1 MSVSWV
7 RPLACLCALSAFIAC
22 ASNQQYAS
30 SSAAGTV
37 DLAAYPV
44 PPLGA
49 RELQLLHQMSDA
61 NILGHIELVD
71 SLEIAVS
78 DTVLRLT
85 RSDPISNFAKMMIAN
100 HSTNLDQNRRI
111 AKANNILPTTSFGEL
126 NAMHVAPAIDSIRI
140 ASDLTVDRRYVMTQ
154 IALHQHVLAELQ
166 ELQNVAQTTAVRDQ
180 IAATI
185 PIVRDHLSRAHAIAI
200 DMGLEKK
207 RG

>member
-1 MSVSWV
+1 VSVSWV
-7 RPLACLCALSAFIAC
+7 RPLACICALAAFVAC
-22 ASNQQYAS
+22 ASNQQYS
-30 SSAAGTV
+30 STSAGTV

-49 RELQLLHQMSDA
+49 REVQLLHQMSDA

-85 RSDPISNFAKMMIAN
+85 RSDPISDYAKMMIAN
-100 HSTNLDQNRRI
+100 HATNLDTDRRI

-126 NAMHVAPAIDSIRI
+126 NAMHVAPAIDSIRT
-140 ASDLTVDRRYVMTQ
+140 ASDLSVDRRYIMTQ
-154 IALHQHVLAELQ
+154 IALHEHVLAELQ
-166 ELQNVAQTTAVRDQ
+166 ELQGVAQSSVVRDE

-185 PIVRDHLSRAHAIAI
+185 PVVRNHLSRAHAIAI

-207 RG
+207 RS